1 VVVVDIR
8 VATEPEGGQVVRVKV
23 CPHTDGDHL
32 GGEHLFRTTCPA
44 ERTAPLGAPHPD
56 DHVGERRRVGHRH
69 DGPVSTS
76 QAPVGDEPV
85 VDKIRAVVSRAV
97 ERLAAAGARDEA
109 LAEYVEPRK
118 VLLFTRDAV
127 LRPVGRAW
135 RLGALMVDRDGT
147 LYATGAI
154 VRAREAGV
162 RNYQSQSGEDRRDL
176 RAAALRGKFPVGE
189 PVNHGWRIVA
199 LDSESLRSGDSP
211 VFVAP
216 DGSVKVRWNAALG
229 DGAARDLAAY
239 VDERVALL
247 VDPLDIP

>member
-1 VVVVDIR
+1 MSNRETSTADDR
-8 VATEPEGGQVVRVKV
+8 A
-23 CPHTDGDHL
+23 L
-32 GGEHLFRTTCPA
+32 A
-44 ERTAPLGAPHPD
+44 E
-56 DHVGERRRVGHRH
+56 
-69 DGPVSTS
+69 
-76 QAPVGDEPV
+76 
-85 VDKIRAVVSRAV
+85 IRAVVSRAV
-97 ERLAAAGARDEA
+97 ERLEAAGARDEA

-154 VRAREAGV
+154 VRAREAGI

-176 RAAALRGKFPVGE
+176 RAAALRGKFPAGE
-189 PVNHGWRIVA
+189 PVNHGWRVVA
-199 LDSESLRSGDSP
+199 LDAESLRSGDSP
-211 VFVAP
+211 VLVAP

-239 VDERVALL
+239 VDERVGLL

>member
-1 VVVVDIR
+1 M
-8 VATEPEGGQVVRVKV
+8 
-23 CPHTDGDHL
+23 
-32 GGEHLFRTTCPA
+32 
-44 ERTAPLGAPHPD
+44 
-56 DHVGERRRVGHRH
+56 
-69 DGPVSTS
+69 TS
-76 QAPVGDEPV
+76 SDVPTGDETAAAE
-85 VDKIRAVVSRAV
+85 IRAVVSRAV
-97 ERLAAAGARDEA
+97 DRLAAAGARDEA

-118 VLLFTRDAV
+118 VLLFTREAV

-176 RAAALRGKFPVGE
+176 RAAALRGKFPAGE
-189 PVNHGWRIVA
+189 PVNHGWRVVS
-199 LDSESLRSGDSP
+199 LDAESLRSGDSA

-239 VDERVALL
+239 VDERVGLL